1 MRHAWL
7 ILTHGNFEI
16 LEKQLRFLDS
26 ENADFYI
33 HADAKAAFDPE
44 RFRAVPKKSRVTFVP
59 RHRISWGH
67 FAMVEAELEL
77 LRAAVPGGYDY
88 YHLLSGVDVPVKRAR
103 TLKIYFTRAP
113 GRNYVSFLSPEI
125 SRTDSTASGFT
136 TPCSAITSENPPCA
150 GRCAIS
156 PPRCSSA
163 SA

>member
-44 RFRAVPKKSRVTFVP
+44 RFRAVPKKSRITFVP

-77 LRAAVPGGYDY
+77 LRAAVPGGRF
-88 YHLLSGVDVPVKRAR
+88 GVS
-103 TLKIYFTRAP
+103 I
-113 GRNYVSFLSPEI
+113 
-125 SRTDSTASGFT
+125 
-136 TPCSAITSENPPCA
+136 
-150 GRCAIS
+150 
-156 PPRCSSA
+156 
-163 SA
+163 

>member
-67 FAMVEAELEL
+67 FAIVEAELEL

-88 YHLLSGVDVPVKRAR
+88 YHLLSGVDVPVKTRAY
-103 TLKIYFTRAP
+103 IENYFTRAP

-125 SRTDSTASGFT
+125 SRTDLYRVRFYY
-136 TPCSAITSENPPCA
+136 PCSAITSENPPCA
-150 GRCAIS
+150 GHCAIS